1 MHSILLGS
9 LVVFYTNLTRS
20 RNLHSLFHFLP
31 LDGVIYLAEK
41 ITYSA
46 CGLCGPFE
54 LNLLRS
60 LPLFSSPH
68 LSLFYSLSVLAFCFD
83 ASRLR
88 QSLPVP
94 LIHTL
99 APLRPALF
107 CLIAAD

>member
-20 RNLHSLFHFLP
+20 RSLHSLFHFLP

-54 LNLLRS
+54 LNLLCS
-60 LPLFSSPH
+60 LPLSF
-68 LSLFYSLSVLAFCFD
+68 SVLLSISF
-83 ASRLR
+83 S
-88 QSLPVP
+88 
-94 LIHTL
+94 I
-99 APLRPALF
+99 LF
-107 CLIAAD
+107 

>member
-20 RNLHSLFHFLP
+20 RSLHSLFHFLP

-54 LNLLRS
+54 LTLLCS
-60 LPLFSSPH
+60 LSLSFTLPLPI
-68 LSLFYSLSVLAFCFD
+68 SLC
-83 ASRLR
+83 
-88 QSLPVP
+88 
-94 LIHTL
+94 
-99 APLRPALF
+99 PALYQF
-107 CLIAAD
+107 